1 MKGAYYMVSIFSAAA
16 QRVLVRAA
24 EGIKPIKSLH
34 ERYERSKAAKKL
46 KLEATSAKDDLI
58 SQMNDTKKKMQAIQS
73 CFDLE
78 TNFDM
83 IDVYIMELSSLEKR
97 YDFLIKEAKRKNI
110 TA

>member
-1 MKGAYYMVSIFSAAA
+1 MVSIFSAAA

-34 ERYERSKAAKKL
+34 ERYERSKAAKIL